1 MSSRDTTV
9 ATRNARWVM
18 VQRGSQIA
26 GAVLFALIVPRW
38 MGPDEF
44 GRYAL
49 VTSISM
55 SFALLSSMGAVSMM
69 TRAVPGFVLRQD
81 LAGLRTLVSGL
92 TGLRAG
98 VGLLAAALYVA
109 LTMIWLRDIDVIG
122 LLFIAGAVFS
132 RPVGNMLLALMLGL
146 NQAARW
152 ALGETLRRWLTFV
165 LVVAG
170 YNAWG
175 FRGACLG
182 YFAAHAAALVFGVWT
197 ARAYVDWRALV
208 PKLEFLAPHLRT
220 GASFAVGNI
229 LLALS
234 QRTGE
239 TLVHL
244 STGRFAEVGYFGV
257 AYGVYVAAGQALWHF
272 AVSFA
277 PMLVGWKEQGD
288 VPAIRDWISRFA
300 FRLIAGAVVLAV
312 LMVLVGPIAVGLVL
326 GSEVHV
332 SGGESPS
339 AGDRDGGVDS
349 GKHQSAPRAG
359 GGSTGRGGNRRG
371 TGTRSI
377 LGCGCD
383 PRSGVWQLRSRAGRT
398 CRRDGERGVR
408 HLAPEKRIVGAV
420 RHDFGIR
427 SVSGRRS
434 EPAAQ
439 ALTSS

>member
-26 GAVLFALIVPRW
+26 GGVLFALIVPRW

-55 SFALLSSMGAVSMM
+55 WFALLSGMGAVSMM

-81 LAGLRTLVSGL
+81 LEGLRTLVSGL

-98 VGLLAAALYVA
+98 LGLVAAALYLA
-109 LTMIWLRDIDVIG
+109 LTMFWLRDIDMIG

-132 RPVGNMLLALMLGL
+132 RTVANVLLASMLGL

-152 ALGETLRRWLTFV
+152 AFGETLRRWLTFV

-170 YNAWG
+170 FYAWG

-182 YFAAHAAALVFGVWT
+182 YFTAHAAALLFGAWT
-197 ARAYVDWRALV
+197 ARAYVDRRALV
-208 PKLEFLAPHLRT
+208 PKLEFLAPYLRT
-220 GASFAVGNI
+220 GASFAAGNI

-244 STGRFAEVGYFGV
+244 STGSFAEVGYFGV

-288 VPAIRDWISRFA
+288 VPAIRGWISRFA
-300 FRLIAGAVVLAV
+300 FRLIAGAVGVAV
-312 LMVLVGPIAVGLVL
+312 LMVLVGRIAVALVL
-326 GSEVHV
+326 GPEYTSV
-332 SGGESPS
+332 SASLPPLAIAMVALTVANISRLRALVADRPGVAAIA
-339 AGDRDGGVDS
+339 AGLELAAFWGV
-349 GKHQSAPRAG
+349 GA
-359 GGSTGRGGNRRG
+359 
-371 TGTRSI
+371 I
-377 LGCGCD
+377 
-383 PRSGVWQLRSRAGRT
+383 
-398 CRRDGERGVR
+398 
-408 HLAPEKRIVGAV
+408 LAPEYGSYGAALAVLVGATMNAGFSTWCL
-420 RHDFGIR
+420 RNELSAP
-427 SVSGRRS
+427 SVTTSTS
-434 EPAAQ
+434 EA
-439 ALTSS
+439 

>member
-1 MSSRDTTV
+1 
-9 ATRNARWVM
+9 
-18 VQRGSQIA
+18 
-26 GAVLFALIVPRW
+26 
-38 MGPDEF
+38 
-44 GRYAL
+44 
-49 VTSISM
+49 
-55 SFALLSSMGAVSMM
+55 
-69 TRAVPGFVLRQD
+69 
-81 LAGLRTLVSGL
+81 
-92 TGLRAG
+92 
-98 VGLLAAALYVA
+98 
-109 LTMIWLRDIDVIG
+109 MIWLRDIDVIG

-326 GSEVHV
+326 GPEYTSVAASLPPLAIAMV
-332 SGGESPS
+332 ALTVASISRLRALVADRPDVAAIA
-339 AGDRDGGVDS
+339 AGLELAAFWGV
-349 GKHQSAPRAG
+349 GAILAPEY
-359 GGSTGRGGNRRG
+359 GSYGAA
-371 TGTRSI
+371 
-377 LGCGCD
+377 LAC
-383 PRSGVWQLRSRAGRT
+383 T

-427 SVSGRRS
+427 TVSGRRS

>member
-1 MSSRDTTV
+1 MSARDTTV
-9 ATRNARWVM
+9 AMRNARWVM

-26 GAVLFALIVPRW
+26 GGVLFALIVPRW

-55 SFALLSSMGAVSMM
+55 WFALLTGMGTVSMM
-69 TRAVPGFVLRQD
+69 TRAVPGFVLRRD

-98 VGLLAAALYVA
+98 GGLLAAALYLA
-109 LTMIWLRDIDVIG
+109 LTMTWLRDIDVIG

-132 RPVGNMLLALMLGL
+132 RTVANILLALMLGL

-170 YNAWG
+170 YYALG

-182 YFAAHAAALVFGVWT
+182 YFAAHAAALVFGAWT
-197 ARAYVDWRALV
+197 AREYVDWRALV
-208 PKLEFLAPHLRT
+208 PKLEFLAPYLRT
-220 GASFAVGNI
+220 GASFAAGNI

-244 STGRFAEVGYFGV
+244 STGSFAEVGYFGV

-272 AVSFA
+272 ALSFA

-288 VPAIRDWISRFA
+288 MPAIRDWISRFA
-300 FRLIAGAVVLAV
+300 FRLIAGAVALAV
-312 LMVLVGPIAVGLVL
+312 LMVLVGRIAVWLVL
-326 GSEVHV
+326 GSEYTSVAASLPPLAIAMV
-332 SGGESPS
+332 ALTVASISRLRALVADRPGVTAIA
-339 AGDRDGGVDS
+339 AGLELAAFWGVGAILAPAYGS
-349 GKHQSAPRAG
+349 YGAALAVLVGAAVNAGFSTWRLRNELSAP
-359 GGSTGRGGNRRG
+359 
-371 TGTRSI
+371 
-377 LGCGCD
+377 
-383 PRSGVWQLRSRAGRT
+383 
-398 CRRDGERGVR
+398 
-408 HLAPEKRIVGAV
+408 
-420 RHDFGIR
+420 
-427 SVSGRRS
+427 SVATSAS
-434 EPAAQ
+434 EA
-439 ALTSS
+439 